1 MIILID
7 NYDSF
12 TWNLYHYLGELGAE
26 TVVHRNDAVSVGQV
40 LSARPDAIVL
50 SPGPCTPNEAGI
62 CLDLIAEAK
71 GSVPILGVCLG
82 HQAIG
87 QACGGRVVRAAK
99 LMHGNCRASAT
110 TGGLCSAASRTSS
123 RPPAIIPWWS
133 SASRSPTAST

>member
-50 SPGPCTPNEAGI
+50 SPGPCT
-62 CLDLIAEAK
+62 
-71 GSVPILGVCLG
+71 
-82 HQAIG
+82 
-87 QACGGRVVRAAK
+87 
-99 LMHGNCRASAT
+99 
-110 TGGLCSAASRTSS
+110 
-123 RPPAIIPWWS
+123 
-133 SASRSPTAST
+133 